1 MSARTPRAAGTGP
14 ATPAPPGGEPT
25 HWSLVEAADAVAA
38 RRISS
43 EELVRACLAR
53 IERTQP
59 ALNTFLGVEAEDAL
73 AAARVADAE
82 LARGRPRGPLH
93 GVPLAHKDMFYRAG
107 KLCTCG
113 SLIRRDWRPDVTCT
127 LLERL
132 DAAGAIT
139 VGRLNMNEFATG
151 PHGLNQH
158 TGHCRNPWNPA
169 HITGGS
175 SSGSGAAV
183 AARQVFGAL
192 GSDTG
197 GSVRL
202 PAAFCGVV
210 GLKPTYG
217 RVSRFGMLPLSFS
230 TDQAGP
236 LTRTVRDA
244 ARVLGLIAGH
254 DPRDPTSSREPVP
267 DYEARLGRPIRG
279 MRIGLPANYYTDGVT
294 GPVRAALQAAQGVFA
309 GLGAELREVRLPDHD
324 LAYPLA
330 TLLTRTEGAAAHQA
344 WLHERPQDY
353 SPQVRARLMIGLFV
367 PASRYLDALRLRGAV
382 LQAVMEQV
390 FSQVD
395 VLLVPGTSFPAP
407 PIAQVDV
414 GDSPGFLEL
423 LAAIG
428 RCTLPANYLGLPA
441 LALPIGFSPEG
452 LPLSGQL
459 IGRPFGEAR
468 LLQLGDAYQRSTDWH
483 TRVPRL

>member
-1 MSARTPRAAGTGP
+1 MSAA
-14 ATPAPPGGEPT
+14 EPT
-25 HWSLVEAADAVAA
+25 HWSLVEVADAIAA

-43 EELVRACLAR
+43 EEVVQACLAR

-59 ALNTFLGVEAEDAL
+59 TLNSFLGVEAEEAL
-73 AAARVADAE
+73 AAARAADAE
-82 LARGRPRGPLH
+82 LSRSGPRGPLH

-132 DAAGAIT
+132 DAAGAVT
-139 VGRLNMNEFATG
+139 LGRLNMNEFATG

-158 TGHCRNPWNPA
+158 TGHCHNPWNPQ

-183 AARQVFGAL
+183 AGRQVYGAL

-210 GLKPTYG
+210 GIKPTYG
-217 RVSRFGMLPLSFS
+217 RVSRYGMLPLSFS

-236 LTRTVRDA
+236 LARTVRDA
-244 ARVLGLIAGH
+244 ARLLKVIAGH

-267 DYEARLGRPIRG
+267 DYEAALGRPIRG
-279 MRIGLPANYYTDGVT
+279 MRIGLPTSYYTDGLSEPT
-294 GPVRAALQAAQGVFA
+294 GAALEAAQAVFQR
-309 GLGAELREVRLPDHD
+309 LGAELHAVDLPDHD
-324 LAYPLA
+324 LLYPLG
-330 TLLTRTEGAAAHQA
+330 TIITRTEAATAHA
-344 WLHERPQDY
+344 TWLHERPQDY
-353 SPQVRARLMIGLFV
+353 SPQVRARISIGMFV
-367 PASRYLDALRLRGAV
+367 PATRYLDALNLRGAV
-382 LQAVMEQV
+382 LQRVMEQV
-390 FSQVD
+390 YSQVD

-407 PIAQVDV
+407 PIADVDV
-414 GDSPGFLEL
+414 GDSPGYLEL
-423 LAAIG
+423 LAAIT
-428 RCTLPANYLGLPA
+428 RCTQPANYLGLPA
-441 LALPIGFSPEG
+441 LALPMGFAESG
-452 LPLSGQL
+452 LPLSMQL

-468 LLQLGDAYQRSTDWH
+468 LLQLGDAYQRETDWH
-483 TRVPRL
+483 TRAPTL